1 MGGSKKR
8 GLTVDRARVFA
19 QARGL
24 IDAGRTAEAETLLR
38 RGLPSPSKDAEGLRL
53 RARIAE
59 LEGRPASMKSLAEK
73 SLRIQSH
80 PDGHLILAQFHLR
93 HGDVEPAAV
102 EAARA
107 VEVDPADANARLM
120 HAAILLEAGRI
131 DDAGATIAPLRDT
144 PPADAG
150 LGRRLGYTVAAIHTR
165 RGDHQAALDH
175 LDANALA
182 ADASPPERK
191 AMFALRAKILDHLG
205 RYDEAFADAE
215 AFNALERVEFSPGRY
230 ALEIDRMIERTGRD
244 RLERFPIGF
253 ESDVPVLVS
262 GMPRS
267 GTSLVDRIIDAHPDA
282 AGAGEFT
289 GLERFAAKLQRV
301 TDPSKP
307 PPECFGDLQSPQWR
321 DEGERYVR
329 GLRAM
334 HPDAQR
340 TVDKSLSNVN
350 LLGLASR
357 LLPGCRVIHVVRDPR
372 DVAISCVMG
381 EFRPAV
387 MPWTT
392 RLEWV
397 ATAWSAMERLM
408 RHWHAVL
415 DVPILDVRYERLVAD
430 PDTEFRR
437 IIDFIDLPWDDACL
451 DFHAT
456 GRPLRTL
463 SNDQVCRPLYTSSIG
478 RHRHY
483 EAAIS
488 AIDWPDYEA

>member
-8 GLTVDRARVFA
+8 GPAVDRARVLA

-24 IDAGRTAEAETLLR
+24 VDAGRPGEAETLLR

-59 LEGRPASMKSLAEK
+59 VEGRPADMKALAEK
-73 SLRIQSH
+73 SLRIEPH

-93 HGDVEPAAV
+93 HGDVDPARA

-107 VEVDPADANARLM
+107 VEVDPENANARLV
-120 HAAILLEAGRI
+120 HAAILLEAGRV
-131 DDAGATIAPLRDT
+131 DDAETTVAPLRDA
-144 PPADAG
+144 PPADAS
-150 LGRRLGYTVAAIHTR
+150 LASRLGYTIAAIRTR
-165 RGDHQAALDH
+165 RGEHQSALEH
-175 LDANALA
+175 LDAEALTGDVA
-182 ADASPPERK
+182 PPQRK
-191 AMFALRAKILDHLG
+191 AALALRAKILDHLG
-205 RYDEAFADAE
+205 RYDEAMADAE
-215 AFNALERVEFSPGRY
+215 SFNALERVTFSPGHYDRDV
-230 ALEIDRMIERTGRD
+230 DRMIERNGREQ
-244 RLERFPIGF
+244 LERFPTGF
-253 ESDVPVLVS
+253 QSDLPVLVS

-289 GLERFAAKLQRV
+289 GLERFAAKLQAA
-301 TDPSKP
+301 TDPSKSP
-307 PPECFGDLQSPQWR
+307 PACFGELQSPQWR
-321 DEGERYVR
+321 DEGERYVEH
-329 GLRAM
+329 LESM
-334 HPDAQR
+334 HPGVR
-340 TVDKSLSNVN
+340 RIVNKSLSNAN

-357 LLPGCRVIHVVRDPR
+357 LLPGARVIHVVRDPR

-392 RLEWV
+392 RLDWV
-397 ATAWSAMERLM
+397 ATAWAAMERLM

-437 IIDFIDLPWDDACL
+437 IIDFIDLPWHDACL
-451 DFHAT
+451 EFHAT

-463 SNDQVCRPLYTSSIG
+463 SNDQVCRPLYTSSVG

-483 EAAIS
+483 AAAI
-488 AIDWPDYEA
+488 ATVEWPAYQS

>member
-8 GLTVDRARVFA
+8 GPTSDRARVLA

-24 IDAGRTAEAETLLR
+24 VDAGRPAEAETLLR
-38 RGLPSPSKDAEGLRL
+38 RGLPSPSRDAEGLRL

-59 LEGRPASMKSLAEK
+59 LEGRPADMKSLAEK
-73 SLRIQSH
+73 SLRIESH
-80 PDGHLILAQFHLR
+80 SDGHLILAQFHLR
-93 HGDVEPAAV
+93 QGDVEPARA

-107 VEVDPADANARLM
+107 VEIDPADANARLM

-131 DDAGATIAPLRDT
+131 DDAEATITPLRDA
-144 PPADAG
+144 PPDDAG
-150 LGRRLGYTVAAIHTR
+150 LGRRLGYTVAAIRTR
-165 RGDHQAALDH
+165 RGDHQSALDH
-175 LDANALA
+175 LDAEVITPA
-182 ADASPPERK
+182 ASPPERK
-191 AMFALRAKILDHLG
+191 AALALRARILDHLG
-205 RYDEAFADAE
+205 RFDEAFADAE
-215 AFNALERVEFSPGRY
+215 AFNALERVDFSPGLYDRD
-230 ALEIDRMIERTGRD
+230 IDRMIERNGRD
-244 RLERFPIGF
+244 RLERFPTGF
-253 ESDVPVLVS
+253 PSELPVLVS

-289 GLERFAAKLQRV
+289 GLERFAAKLQQA

-307 PPECFGDLQSPQWR
+307 PPECFGDLQSAQWR
-321 DEGERYVR
+321 DEGERYVDH
-329 GLRAM
+329 LESM
-334 HPDAQR
+334 HPGAQR
-340 TVDKSLSNVN
+340 IVNKSLSNVN

-357 LLPGCRVIHVVRDPR
+357 LLPDCRVIHVVRDPR

-392 RLEWV
+392 RLDWV
-397 ATAWSAMERLM
+397 ATVWSAMERLM

-415 DVPILDVRYERLVAD
+415 DVPILEVRYERLVAD

-437 IIDFIDLPWDDACL
+437 IIDFIELPWNDACL
-451 DFHAT
+451 DFHTT

-463 SNDQVCRPLYTSSIG
+463 SNDQVCRPLYTSSVG

-483 EAAIS
+483 AAAI
-488 AIDWPDYEA
+488 ATVEWPAYQS

>member
-8 GLTVDRARVFA
+8 APTADRAQVLAR
-19 QARGL
+19 ARGL
-24 IDAGRTAEAETLLR
+24 IDAGRSAEAETLLR

-59 LEGRPASMKSLAEK
+59 LEGRPADMKSLAEK

-80 PDGHLILAQFHLR
+80 PEGHLILAQFHLR
-93 HGDVEPAAV
+93 HGDVEPARI

-107 VEVDPADANARLM
+107 VEIDPEDANARLM
-120 HAAILLEAGRI
+120 HAAILLEGGRLE
-131 DDAGATIAPLRDT
+131 DADTTIAPLREA

-150 LGRRLGYTVAAIHTR
+150 LGRRLGYTIAAIHTR
-165 RGDHQAALDH
+165 RGEHQAALEH

-182 ADASPPERK
+182 PGASPPERK
-191 AMFALRAKILDHLG
+191 AMLALRAKILDHLG

-215 AFNALERVEFSPGRY
+215 RFNAMERVTFSPGQYDRDV
-230 ALEIDRMIERTGRD
+230 DRMIERNGREQ
-244 RLERFPIGF
+244 LERFPTGF
-253 ESDVPVLVS
+253 QSDLPVLVS

-267 GTSLVDRIIDAHPDA
+267 GTSLVDRIIDAHPEA

-289 GLERFAAKLQRV
+289 GLERFAAKLQSA
-301 TDPSKP
+301 TDPSKSP
-307 PPECFGDLQSPQWR
+307 PACFGELQSPQWR
-321 DEGERYVR
+321 AEGERYVDR
-329 GLRAM
+329 LEAM
-334 HPDAQR
+334 HPGAR
-340 TVDKSLSNVN
+340 RVVNKSLSNTN

-357 LLPGCRVIHVVRDPR
+357 LLPGVRVIHVVRDPR

-392 RLEWV
+392 RLDWV
-397 ATAWSAMERLM
+397 ATAWAAMERLM

-437 IIDFIDLPWDDACL
+437 IIDFIDLPWDEACL
-451 DFHAT
+451 DFHTT

-463 SNDQVCRPLYTSSIG
+463 SNDQVCRPLYTSSVG

-483 EAAIS
+483 DAAIS
-488 AIDWPDYEA
+488 TIDWPDDEA

>member
-8 GLTVDRARVFA
+8 GPTVDRAQVLA
-19 QARGL
+19 QARAL
-24 IDAGRTAEAETLLR
+24 VDSGRPGDAETLLR

-59 LEGRPASMKSLAEK
+59 LEGRPADMKSLAEK
-73 SLRIQSH
+73 SLGVQSH

-93 HGDVEPAAV
+93 HGEVEPARR

-107 VEVDPADANARLM
+107 VEIDPADANARLM

-131 DDAGATIAPLRDT
+131 DDADATIAPLREA

-150 LGRRLGYTVAAIHTR
+150 LGRRLGYTVAAIRTR
-165 RGDHQAALDH
+165 RGDHQGALEH
-175 LDANALA
+175 LDAEVLA
-182 ADASPPERK
+182 PDASPPERK
-191 AMFALRAKILDHLG
+191 ATFALRAKILDHLG

-215 AFNALERVEFSPGRY
+215 AFNALERVTFSPGHYDRDV
-230 ALEIDRMIERTGRD
+230 DRMIERNGREQ
-244 RLERFPIGF
+244 LERFPTGF
-253 ESDVPVLVS
+253 QSDLPVLVS

-267 GTSLVDRIIDAHPDA
+267 GTSLVDRIIDAHPEA

-289 GLERFAAKLQRV
+289 GLERFAAKLQAA
-301 TDPSKP
+301 TDPSKSP
-307 PPECFGDLQSPQWR
+307 PACFGELQSPQWR
-321 DEGERYVR
+321 DEGERYVD
-329 GLRAM
+329 LLEAM
-334 HPDAQR
+334 HPGAR
-340 TVDKSLSNVN
+340 RIVNKSLSNTN
-350 LLGLASR
+350 LLGLGSR
-357 LLPGCRVIHVVRDPR
+357 LLPGVRVIHVVRDPR

-392 RLEWV
+392 RLDWV
-397 ATAWSAMERLM
+397 ATAWAAMERLM

-415 DVPILDVRYERLVAD
+415 DVPILDVRYERLVSD

-463 SNDQVCRPLYTSSIG
+463 SNDQVCRPLYTSSVG

-483 EAAIS
+483 DAAIS
-488 AIDWPDYEA
+488 TIDWPDYDA

>member
-8 GLTVDRARVFA
+8 GPNPDRARVLA

-24 IDAGRTAEAETLLR
+24 VDAGRAGEAESLLR

-59 LEGRPASMKSLAEK
+59 VEGRPADMKSLAEK
-73 SLRIQSH
+73 SLRIEAH

-93 HGDVEPAAV
+93 HGDVEPARA
-102 EAARA
+102 EAALA
-107 VEVDPADANARLM
+107 VEVDPENANARLV

-131 DDAGATIAPLRDT
+131 EDADATISPLLDI

-150 LGRRLGYTVAAIHTR
+150 LARRLGYTVAAIHTR
-165 RGDHQAALDH
+165 RGEHQAALDH
-175 LDANALA
+175 LDAEVLTGDVA
-182 ADASPPERK
+182 PPQRK
-191 AMFALRAKILDHLG
+191 AGLALRAKVLDHLG

-215 AFNALERVEFSPGRY
+215 SFNALERIDFNPGQYDRD
-230 ALEIDRMIERTGRD
+230 IDRLIASND
-244 RLERFPIGF
+244 REHLERFPSGF

-267 GTSLVDRIIDAHPDA
+267 GTSLVDRIVDAHPDA

-289 GLERFAAKLQRV
+289 GLERFAAKLQKAS
-301 TDPSKP
+301 DPSKP
-307 PPECFGDLQSPQWR
+307 PPACFGDLQSPQWR
-321 DEGERYVR
+321 DEGQRYVE
-329 GLRAM
+329 GLQAM
-334 HPDAQR
+334 HPGAMR
-340 TVDKSLSNVN
+340 IVNKSLSNAT

-357 LLPGCRVIHVVRDPR
+357 LLPGARVIHVVRDPR

-381 EFRPAV
+381 EFRPVA

-392 RLEWV
+392 RLDW
-397 ATAWSAMERLM
+397 AAKAWSATERLM
-408 RHWHAVL
+408 RHWRSVL
-415 DVPILDVRYERLVAD
+415 DLPILEVRYERLVTD

-437 IIDFIDLPWDDACL
+437 IIEFIDLPWHDACL
-451 DFHAT
+451 DFHTT

-463 SNDQVCRPLYTSSIG
+463 SNDQVCRPLYTSSVG
-478 RHRHY
+478 RHRRY

-488 AIDWPDYEA
+488 NVEWPDYDA